1 MRKSWDDRLW
11 GSLEGCPDPLPFCV
25 RFEFYT
31 DEQSLA
37 SSPGC
42 QLQLLWPSGLQA
54 HASLQLRPSPPATLS
69 WCPAA
74 SEGVRGRDPLAP
86 MALTFQEAPL
96 HVAQRGGA
104 GKGLQACNGHGGR
117 VPSGHAR
124 SSSSLLPRWRALCSQ
139 TPRHRLVSAAER
151 SPRPGSAVK
160 PGRVDFLLAT
170 LAQGSRGTAKPP
182 STAPVREG
190 RACRVGRRCRLLTA
204 TPLPGDDDQALR
216 PCRLLWHQTL

>member
-1 MRKSWDDRLW
+1 MAQT
-11 GSLEGCPDPLPFCV
+11 G
-25 RFEFYT
+25 
-31 DEQSLA
+31 
-37 SSPGC
+37 
-42 QLQLLWPSGLQA
+42 
-54 HASLQLRPSPPATLS
+54 
-69 WCPAA
+69 
-74 SEGVRGRDPLAP
+74 GVGAGGGD
-86 MALTFQEAPL
+86 
-96 HVAQRGGA
+96 VAQRGGA
-104 GKGLQACNGHGGR
+104 GKGLQACKGHGGR